1 MGNQSYSNNPK
12 APSPAGGNKQPPNPQ
27 KMDSKSSTPPQDP
40 GSVAEEQ
47 LKKILSQL
55 ADQDPANI
63 AEIIHQW
70 LNEDKK

>member
-1 MGNQSYSNNPK
+1 MGNPSYSNNPK
-12 APSPAGGNKQPPNPQ
+12 APKLPPSPQ
-27 KMDSKSSTPPQDP
+27 KMDSKSSTPPQDS

-63 AEIIHQW
+63 AEIIRQW